1 MGSTCL
7 VAMYHYV
14 RDTSATPFREIRA
27 LPPDVFEQQ
36 LDWLQARFELVG
48 LTDVEEAVHGGRTL
62 PANAA
67 HLTFDDGFVDHHA
80 TVFPILRRRGLSGTF
95 FVAADTCGPAPRL
108 LDVHKT
114 HFLLAHL
121 GAETFGE
128 AVLKETSSHRH
139 ANGTD
144 VFGVDRWEAAD
155 ERAIKR
161 LLNYE
166 LAYEESSR
174 VLDALFRAHLG
185 DPVAFARQLYVD
197 IDAIREMAAG
207 GMSFGYHTR
216 THRMLA
222 RIPVEEQRQELH
234 GGVRWIAGLTG
245 QASVSFCYP
254 WGGPGTYTADTV
266 RLLEEAGYAVAFNTE
281 RRAADVRADGRFE
294 LPRYDTRDLPPY
306 VDTFDGA
313 HAPVQRTSDAW

>member
-1 MGSTCL
+1 MPCL

-14 RDTSATPFREIRA
+14 RDAAATDFPEIRA
-27 LPPDVFEQQ
+27 LPPDAFEQQ
-36 LDWLQARFELVG
+36 LDWLESRFALVG
-48 LTDVEEAVHGGRTL
+48 LAEIEAAVSGRGRL
-62 PANAA
+62 PDNAA
-67 HLTFDDGFVDHHA
+67 HLTFDDGFVDHYA
-80 TVFPILRRRGLSGTF
+80 TVYPILRRRGLSGTF
-95 FVAADTCGPAPRL
+95 FVAEETCGVAPRV

-121 GAETFGE
+121 GAEAFGR
-128 AVLKETSSHRH
+128 AVLDETTSARNTSG
-139 ANGTD
+139 AD

-161 LLNYE
+161 LLNYD
-166 LAYEESSR
+166 LPYDESSR
-174 VLDALFRAHLG
+174 VLDTLFRAHLG
-185 DPVAFARQLYVD
+185 DVAAFARQLYVD
-197 IDAIREMAAG
+197 TDAIREMAAG

-222 RIPVEEQRQELH
+222 RIPVDEQREELH
-234 GGVRWIAGLTG
+234 GGVAWIAALTG

-266 RLLEEAGYAVAFNTE
+266 RLLEEAGYVLAFNTE

-306 VDTFDGA
+306 VDTFEG
-313 HAPVQRTSDAW
+313 APVPAQGTSDAW